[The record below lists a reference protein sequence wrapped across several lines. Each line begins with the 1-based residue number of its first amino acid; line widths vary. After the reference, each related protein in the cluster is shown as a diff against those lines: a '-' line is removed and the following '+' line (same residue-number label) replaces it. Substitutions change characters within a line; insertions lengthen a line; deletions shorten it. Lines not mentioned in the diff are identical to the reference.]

1 MIKPDQMVKDTGS
14 QANRSEKE
22 LLSYD
27 ELKKVSGGYDY
38 ISFTPLFSMLS
49 QRNMTLEQLVSEGV
63 ITARE
68 AEKIRSNG
76 NMNLSVIDRLC
87 KRLHCQPADVVMFI

>member
-1 MIKPDQMVKDTGS
+1 MVKDTGS

-22 LLSYD
+22 LLCFD
-27 ELKKVSGGYDY
+27 EVKKVSGGDDY
-38 ISFTPLFSMLS
+38 ISLTPLFSMLS

-63 ITARE
+63 LTVRE

-76 NMNLSVIDRLC
+76 NMNLSVIDGLC
-87 KRLHCQPADVVMFI
+87 KRLQCQPADVVMFV

>member
-22 LLSYD
+22 LLSFD
-27 ELKKVSGGYDY
+27 ELKKVSGGDDY

-49 QRNMTLEQLVSEGV
+49 QRNMTLEQLVSEAV

-76 NMNLSVIDRLC
+76 NMNLSVIDGLC
-87 KRLHCQPADVVMFI
+87 KRLQCQPADVVMFI

>member
-1 MIKPDQMVKDTGS
+1 
-14 QANRSEKE
+14 
-22 LLSYD
+22 
-27 ELKKVSGGYDY
+27 
-38 ISFTPLFSMLS
+38 MLS

-76 NMNLSVIDRLC
+76 NMNLSVIDGLC
-87 KRLHCQPADVVMFI
+87 KRLQCQPADVVMFI